1 MSSCPLLKYVLPL
14 SASSIC
20 VVHEGNAHE
29 SHSVQ
34 NSIVDEYRKFH
45 DLIRAE
51 FDFTTAAS
59 IMTPSAVHT
68 LLVSDVKASNGTAA
82 K

>member
-1 MSSCPLLKYVLPL
+1 MSIADAAL
-14 SASSIC
+14 
-20 VVHEGNAHE
+20 
-29 SHSVQ
+29 Q

-59 IMTPSAVHT
+59 LMTPSAVHT
-68 LLVSDVKASNGTAA
+68 LLVTKEPKANGTSTA
-82 K
+82 